1 MKSITDTM
9 ISEGLLFEE
18 MSEETKRIKA
28 QKDSVY
34 RKLRRARIAGK
45 DMTALQAEYDDL
57 TNQYEASK
65 KNDAAGISSQPSQT
79 SSGSANN
86 GSQDYKDGYQVAINM
101 AKKIASGDLSD
112 IEQAAQQAAQQN
124 GGGSSSGSGGSDN
137 GLEMPIPPGMSKAV
151 QDAIKKG
158 MEKGKKAA
166 QQNGNGS
173 GSDQGDDQQRW
184 GGQKAGS
191 TTRDS
196 QRPEDKGKNV
206 GQVRP
211 EDCGDMAGSQAGKEL
226 DNTPSQA
233 GGMVSKETGDAINDS
248 EGYDHDSS
256 SQKNAEESW
265 KKDAKQA
272 AQKMAG
278 KNPGLSTLSRKI
290 SGTWNTIKD
299 WRKELRKLVGQ
310 CINPDEGRSAY
321 ANKNALVSQSRI
333 TRATKDNYN
342 AMSYIAAFID
352 TSGSMDVDWVV
363 ACLREVYGVAEAKK
377 PMTLIT
383 CQIDTKIQDFQE
395 FHGMDEFKRYLK
407 KPVKIHGQGGTDFK
421 DIWTSLR
428 KDKRF
433 TRHGPAE
440 LAIIFTDG
448 YVDQIKRDP
457 RTMQHLIWVVVD
469 NVSFELQYKDIRTK
483 VIRITK
489 EQMENK

>member
-28 QKDSVY
+28 QKDTLY

-45 DMTALQAEYDDL
+45 DTTTLEKEYNDL
-57 TNQYEASK
+57 TNQYNASK
-65 KNDAAGISSQPSQT
+65 KNDAAGISSQPTQA
-79 SSGSANN
+79 SSGSANTN
-86 GSQDYKDGYQVAINM
+86 SRDYKDGYQAAIDM

-112 IEQAAQQAAQQN
+112 IEQAAQQAAQQS
-124 GGGSSSGSGGSDN
+124 GSGPGSGGSDN
-137 GLEMPIPPGMSKAV
+137 SLEMPVPPGMEQAV

-158 MEKGKKAA
+158 IEQGKKDA
-166 QQNGNGS
+166 QH
-173 GSDQGDDQQRW
+173 W

-191 TTRDS
+191 STRDS
-196 QRPEDKGKNV
+196 QNPEDSGKNV

-211 EDCGDMAGSQAGKEL
+211 EDCGDMAGSQAAKEL
-226 DNTPSQA
+226 DNTPGQA
-233 GGMVSKETGDAINDS
+233 GGMITKETGDAINDS
-248 EGYDHDSS
+248 EGYDHDGS

-272 AQKMAG
+272 ASKMAG

-290 SGTWNTIKD
+290 SKTWNTIKD

-310 CINPDEGRSAY
+310 CIDPDNGRSAF
-321 ANKNALVSQSRI
+321 ANKNVLTSQGRI
-333 TRATKDNYN
+333 ARTTKDNYD
-342 AMSYIAAFID
+342 ALSYIAAFID

-363 ACLREVYGVAEAKK
+363 ACLKEVYGVAEAKK

-395 FHGMDEFKRYLK
+395 FHGMAEFKKYLK
-407 KPVKIHGQGGTDFK
+407 KPVKIHGQGGTDFR

-433 TRHGPAE
+433 TRHGAAE

-469 NVSFELQYKDIRTK
+469 NDSFELKYKDIRTK